1 MILIINSQGI
11 DEIEHFKDGSDITGT
26 AGRLPACLRN
36 HPNI

>member
-1 MILIINSQGI
+1 MILIINSQSING
-11 DEIEHFKDGSDITGT
+11 IEHFKDSSDITGT